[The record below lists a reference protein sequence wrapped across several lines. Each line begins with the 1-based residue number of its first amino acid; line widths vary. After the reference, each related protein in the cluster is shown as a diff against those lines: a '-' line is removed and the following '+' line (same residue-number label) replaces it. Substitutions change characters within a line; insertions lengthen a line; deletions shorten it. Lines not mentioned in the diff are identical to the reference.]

1 MAEENATLIGRV
13 EITPQLII
21 LRIRPDDGVGDFTPG
36 QYVLLGLPRSAP
48 RIPEATEEET
58 PPPAPDGKL
67 IRRAYS
73 ISSGSLER
81 DFLEFYVSLVTNG
94 ELTPRLFALKNGDR
108 VFVGPKAK
116 GLFTISAAPADANI
130 LMVATGTGLAPYI
143 SMLRTNVLENKRRKI
158 AVLQGASYSWDLGYR
173 GELEGL
179 ALTQANF
186 AYVPVISRPAADPS
200 WQGRTG
206 RLPAWLANPDLVEAC
221 GFPLDAPRPH
231 IFLCGNPGMI
241 DEAERVLTAQG
252 HVVNERGNSGN
263 IHREKYW

>member
-1 MAEENATLIGRV
+1 MSEENATLIGRV
-13 EITPQLII
+13 DITPQLVI
-21 LRIRPDDGVGDFTPG
+21 LRIRPDGGVGDFTPG

-48 RIPEATEEET
+48 RIPEATEEEAPST
-58 PPPAPDGKL
+58 PDGKL

-81 DFLEFYVSLVTNG
+81 DCLEFYVSLVTNG
-94 ELTPRLFALKNGDR
+94 ELTPRLFALKDGDR

-116 GLFTISAAPADANI
+116 GLFTINAAPPDTNI

-143 SMLRTNVLENKRRKI
+143 SMLRTNVLENKGRKI

-179 ALTQANF
+179 AASQSNF
-186 AYVPVISRPAADPS
+186 AYVPVISRPSADPS

-206 RLPAWLANPDLVEAC
+206 RLPTWLENPDLTEAC
-221 GFPLDAPRPH
+221 GFSLSDQRPH

-252 HVVNERGNSGN
+252 HVVNERGNVGN

>member
-1 MAEENATLIGRV
+1 MPEENATLIGRV
-13 EITPQLII
+13 DITPQLAI
-21 LRIRPDDGVGDFTPG
+21 LRIRPDGGVGDFTPG

-48 RIPEATEEET
+48 RIPEATEEEA
-58 PPPAPDGKL
+58 PPVNNGKL

-108 VFVGPKAK
+108 IFVGPKAK
-116 GLFTISAAPADANI
+116 GLFTINAAPDTTNI

-143 SMLRTNVLENKRRKI
+143 SMLRTNVLENANRKI

-179 ALTQANF
+179 ARSQANF
-186 AYVPVISRPAADPS
+186 AYIPVISRPSADPS

-206 RLPAWLANPDLVEAC
+206 RLPAWLDNLGVEEAC
-221 GFPLDAPRPH
+221 GFTLEAPRPH

-241 DEAERVLTAQG
+241 DEAERVLTAHG
-252 HVVNERGNSGN
+252 HVVNERGSEGN